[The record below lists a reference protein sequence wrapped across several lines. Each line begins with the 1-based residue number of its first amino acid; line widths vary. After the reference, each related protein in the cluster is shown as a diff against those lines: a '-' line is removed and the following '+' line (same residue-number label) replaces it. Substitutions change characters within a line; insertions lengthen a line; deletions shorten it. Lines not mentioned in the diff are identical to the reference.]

1 MHDYTHGL
9 VHLMHVFLH
18 YVASLFLLKMLKVE
32 VEVEVENLTSRL
44 TIAMVIMMMISM
56 MLILIRYEEPLLYGS
71 FPEGFLWGTA
81 TAAYQVK
88 LCRI

>member
-1 MHDYTHGL
+1 
-9 VHLMHVFLH
+9 MHVFLH

-32 VEVEVENLTSRL
+32 VEVEVEVENLTSRL
-44 TIAMVIMMMISM
+44 TIAMVIIMMISM

>member
-1 MHDYTHGL
+1 
-9 VHLMHVFLH
+9 MHVFLH
-18 YVASLFLLKMLKVE
+18 YVASLFVSKMLKVEVE

-44 TIAMVIMMMISM
+44 TMVIIMMISM